1 MKKIIQF
8 IKGDQTFIL
17 FLFIFSWIF
26 TLKNKIGFASS
37 WDDFVFHPDTSV
49 WVFIG
54 ALFIFVFI
62 NFVKKRIDENIAN
75 AIPSFGRYLK
85 FFGISLI
92 IYLHVYFICIIQ
104 KLLLTGTTIITLLI
118 SISLVFFVRYFFT
131 KKEMYCKEL
140 ENTKNQIL
148 KFFLFYFIFIS
159 VIVLVTSIVK
169 FYL

>member
-1 MKKIIQF
+1 MFFFDYLYCF
-8 IKGDQTFIL
+8 IK
-17 FLFIFSWIF
+17 
-26 TLKNKIGFASS
+26 
-37 WDDFVFHPDTSV
+37 SV
-49 WVFIG
+49 YRKYTKQDVDIY
-54 ALFIFVFI
+54 AL
-62 NFVKKRIDENIAN
+62 A
-75 AIPSFGRYLK
+75 LL
-85 FFGISLI
+85 SLI